1 MNLYQVSVQNDEWC
15 TFVFAETRN
24 KAKVMMVGW
33 FFDEEYCDFRTRLL
47 KKDVGGIATVVEHE
61 GDEHYSKVLGLGFG
75 FREDVEDGDN

>member
-1 MNLYQVSVQNDEWC
+1 MNLYQVSIINVDYC

-24 KAKVMMVGW
+24 KAKYMVVNRFGQ
-33 FFDEEYCDFRTRLL
+33 EEYCDLRAKLL

-75 FREDVEDGDN
+75 FREVEEE